1 MNIIFWLE
9 YPLFHVAPLIKS
21 LSFHEGINITVVT
34 EFEIPQWRLDM
45 GFYKPDFG
53 LAKEYFCPDPQ
64 ERKILINDFSS
75 NNDYHVFHGLRHV
88 KENFKC
94 FKALVNKET
103 YVGLYF
109 EPQQFAGSLKAKLRK
124 MYYRLLMLRYGKK
137 INFMLALGDL
147 GANQYIELGL
157 PAHKVFPFEYYFDQP
172 TAESFYKNPS
182 EKLSFLYAGQLVKRK
197 NIGLVIDAINL
208 VVKQGRSDFEFLI
221 IGDGVEIGDLKR
233 LVLGYGLSHIIKFS
247 NSVPSEELKS
257 YYLNADAFILA
268 SKFEGWG
275 AVATEAMSFGL
286 PLLISDGCASSCIV
300 KEDYHGLIF
309 DNGSVESL
317 KESLIFFIENSN
329 QLINE
334 SSRKKRIRYATENFS
349 GDAGSK
355 KLIHILNKV
364 SN

>member
-53 LAKEYFCPDPQ
+53 LAKEYFCPGPQ

-94 FKALVNKET
+94 FKALVNKDT

-221 IGDGVEIGDLKR
+221 IGDGEQKNELKK
-233 LVLGYGLSHIIKFS
+233 LVLDYELDSFIKFS
-247 NSVPSEELKS
+247 NSVPSEELKE
-257 YYLNADAFILA
+257 YYLSADAFILA
-268 SKFEGWG
+268 SRFEGWG
-275 AVATEAMSFGL
+275 AVATEAISFGL
-286 PLLISDGCASSCIV
+286 PLIISDGCASSCII
-300 KEDYHGLIF
+300 KDEYHGF
-309 DNGSVESL
+309 AFENDSVESL
-317 KESLIFFIENSN
+317 KNKLSLFINKAEHLTNDLN
-329 QLINE
+329 RE
-334 SSRKKRIRYATENFS
+334 KRIKYAKECFS
-349 GDAGSK
+349 GESGSK
-355 KLIHILNKV
+355 KLLKILNEI
-364 SN
+364 N